1 MTSSHNLAL
10 AEESALAKLQRF
22 VNDRRAAKPVE
33 DFERFERE
41 LHSLCGEVERE
52 IAAEELARLDMDV
65 PVIKVSGV
73 LHRRVV
79 RCADTYFGAAGEL
92 RVTRTLYSTRE
103 ECERAVSPMELRAG
117 IVEGRWTPL
126 AAKQAMWVVAHM
138 TPQEAEDLFEML
150 GGMTPSKS
158 SLDRLPKQIS
168 QRWELNRQQFEE
180 ELRAQEPVPERAV
193 TVAVSLDG
201 VLVPMKDGE
210 RQAKRDESLAQ
221 GKEQRGPAGYQE
233 VGCGTVSFY
242 DREGERLATK
252 RLGRMPEHK
261 KATLKGMLREELL
274 AALAQCP
281 ELQVVAVADGAK
293 DNWTFLGRELLEG
306 VEGVKLIQVVDF
318 FHAAEQLHRALE
330 AAYGEGSP
338 ACAAQFQK
346 LRHILREEIGGNEK
360 VIRALEHLQRGRRGR
375 KTVVRVRKFFC
386 KNRRRMQ
393 YAKWAAAGLPIGSG
407 VVEAA
412 CKTLATQRM
421 KRSGM
426 RWREDGGQAIL
437 TFRGLVQSDR
447 FDRAWK
453 LVAAG
458 YKPTV
463 TLPKNVVAF
472 GTSRAN

>member
-1 MTSSHNLAL
+1 MTSSHNVAL
-10 AEESALAKLQRF
+10 AEESALVKLQRF
-22 VNDRRAAKPVE
+22 MAERRAAKPVE

-41 LHSLCGEVERE
+41 LHSLCGDVERE
-52 IAAEELARLDMDV
+52 IASEELARLDMDV
-65 PVIKVSGV
+65 PMIMVDGV
-73 LHRRVV
+73 PHRRVV
-79 RCADTYFGAAGEL
+79 QCADTYFGAAGEL
-92 RVTRTLYSTRE
+92 RVTRTLYSTRG

-126 AAKQAMWVVAHM
+126 AAKQAMWVVAQM
-138 TPQEAEDLFEML
+138 TPQEGEDLFKML
-150 GGMTPSKS
+150 GSMTPSKS
-158 SLDRLPKQIS
+158 SLDRLPKQMS
-168 QRWELNRQQFEE
+168 QWWELDRKRYEE
-180 ELRAQEPVPERAV
+180 ELRAQEPLPERAA

-201 VLVPMKDGE
+201 VLVPMKDGA

-242 DREGERLATK
+242 DSHGERLATK

-261 KATLKGMLREELL
+261 KATLKVMLREELL
-274 AALAQCP
+274 AALAQSP

-306 VEGVKLIQVVDF
+306 VEGVNLIEVVDF
-318 FHAAEQLHRALE
+318 YHAAEQLHGALQ

-338 ACAAQFQK
+338 ACAAQFEK
-346 LRHILREEIGGNEK
+346 LRHILREEIQGVEK
-360 VIRALEHLQRGRRGR
+360 VIRALEHLQHRRRGR
-375 KTVVRVRKFFC
+375 KKIVQVRKFC
-386 KNRRRMQ
+386 CNNRHRMQ
-393 YAKWAAAGLPIGSG
+393 YATWAAAGLPIGSG

-426 RWREDGGQAIL
+426 RWRHDGGQAIL
-437 TFRGLVQSDR
+437 TFRGFVQSDR

-453 LVAAG
+453 LLAAR
-458 YKPTV
+458 YKSAI

-472 GTSRAN
+472 GKTRAR